1 MAKNIGII
9 FVFIFSISGICL
21 YKWIAIYNKIKTMN
35 LIKCK
40 VTDVINRT
48 TYQNN
53 IYDFHYSYIVNGEEY
68 GISDRLKFN
77 ILWNSKINDELDMYI
92 SKNNS
97 NNIVSLWQTYLYKL
111 YLIIMIISFI
121 IPFIINL

>member
-1 MAKNIGII
+1 MAKDIGII
-9 FVFIFSISGICL
+9 FVFVFSISGICL

-53 IYDFHYSYIVNGEEY
+53 IYDFHYSYIVNSEEY
-68 GISDRLKFN
+68 GTSDRLKFN
-77 ILWNSKINDELDMYI
+77 ILWNPKINDELDIYI
-92 SKNNS
+92 SKNNPD
-97 NNIVSLWQTYLYKL
+97 NIVSLWQTYL
-111 YLIIMIISFI
+111 LIIMIISFI
-121 IPFIINL
+121 ISFIISL

>member
-1 MAKNIGII
+1 
-9 FVFIFSISGICL
+9 
-21 YKWIAIYNKIKTMN
+21 MN

-53 IYDFHYSYIVNGEEY
+53 IYDFRYSYIVYGEEY
-68 GISDRLKFN
+68 GTSDRLMFN
-77 ILWNSKINDELDMYI
+77 ILWNPKINDELDMYI
-92 SKNNS
+92 SKNNP

-121 IPFIINL
+121 IPFIISL